1 MQHVQNKS
9 VCPLQELLEL
19 TEDMLNKASEEKWEE
34 LIELEKRREVLI
46 KSSFP
51 INEPTLQQ
59 RGRLETIIKIN
70 NEIERL
76 CTIAKNQ
83 AQSQLVKLTS
93 NKSAINAYQKN

>member
-1 MQHVQNKS
+1 MI
-9 VCPLQELLEL
+9 CPLQQLLEL
-19 TEDMLNKASEEKWEE
+19 TECMLNKASEEKWEE
-34 LIELEKRREVLI
+34 LIELEKCRDELI

-59 RGRLETIIKIN
+59 RDRLESIIKIN

-76 CTIAKNQ
+76 CSIAKNQ
-83 AQSQLVKLTS
+83 VQSQLVKLTS